1 MPVVVRPVDSEGE
14 ALFRLEYEIRKK
26 REEED
31 EKLME
36 KYAQIEAN
44 YQKSNTEDGLTF
56 CRLEESRQGS
66 AWRRNSWPG
75 LIRRLVEQQALSR
88 WTIWDRMGETSIC
101 LVNGWEC
108 CSHGLTWVFSIC
120 LYFHFLTWFA
130 VSHTPASPVA
140 NWDSTVF

>member
-14 ALFRLEYEIRKK
+14 ALFRLEDEIWKK

-66 AWRRNSWPG
+66 AWRRNS
-75 LIRRLVEQQALSR
+75 
-88 WTIWDRMGETSIC
+88 
-101 LVNGWEC
+101 
-108 CSHGLTWVFSIC
+108 
-120 LYFHFLTWFA
+120 
-130 VSHTPASPVA
+130 
-140 NWDSTVF
+140 

>member
-1 MPVVVRPVDSEGE
+1 MPVVVRPVDSDFSSGRWNTEKAGGRRRK
-14 ALFRLEYEIRKK
+14 AHGEIRSNRGQLPKK
-26 REEED
+26 AASSD
-31 EKLME
+31 
-36 KYAQIEAN
+36 
-44 YQKSNTEDGLTF
+44 TEDGLTF
-56 CRLEESRQGS
+56 CRPEKSRQGS

-108 CSHGLTWVFSIC
+108 CSHGLTCVFSIC

-130 VSHTPASPVA
+130 VSHIPASPVA